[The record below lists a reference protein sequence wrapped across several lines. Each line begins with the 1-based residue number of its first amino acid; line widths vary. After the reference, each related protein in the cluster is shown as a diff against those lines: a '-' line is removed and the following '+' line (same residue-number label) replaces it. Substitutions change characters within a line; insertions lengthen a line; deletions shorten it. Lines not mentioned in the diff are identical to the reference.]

1 MCKYLILI
9 ERHPLMQ
16 RSILYYPFP
25 LSVVTCLSSL
35 KVKLVLHNRTVGF
48 QPVHILSIVS
58 VKFIWGQFITTTSR
72 TLTNNEIRTMSLY
85 MSTLLCVTS
94 TKITTLLKQKYAND
108 ILKVHVEFDR

>member
-35 KVKLVLHNRTVGF
+35 KVN
-48 QPVHILSIVS
+48 S
-58 VKFIWGQFITTTSR
+58 
-72 TLTNNEIRTMSLY
+72 
-85 MSTLLCVTS
+85 
-94 TKITTLLKQKYAND
+94 
-108 ILKVHVEFDR
+108 